1 MLQPTVSGQLGGELE
16 RLYNFGWKI
25 NIKFKTITLNAIR
38 IIGDY
43 WLRYGYEVDRFCQ
56 IPKSLQVM
64 NRFTYW
70 QLQATYLTGQISEE
84 FKNTIR
90 GIFEKGVTVWNNP
103 NDIGMDTANTTNT
116 PIMGTYF

>member
-1 MLQPTVSGQLGGELE
+1 
-16 RLYNFGWKI
+16 
-25 NIKFKTITLNAIR
+25 
-38 IIGDY
+38 
-43 WLRYGYEVDRFCQ
+43 
-56 IPKSLQVM
+56 M
-64 NRFTYW
+64 NKFTYW